1 MIELKNLSKTYHA
14 AGREIVALDGI
25 NLTIHDG
32 EIFGIIGL
40 SGAGKSTLVRC
51 INLLEEPTGGEVV
64 IDGQSLTKLPR
75 KELLKL
81 RQQIGMIFQG
91 FNLLEQRNLIRNI
104 CFPLEIAGVD
114 RKTAAAR
121 AKELLK
127 LVGLEDR
134 GESYPS
140 QLSGGQKQRVAIARA
155 LATNPK
161 YLLCDEATSA
171 LDPNTTRQILDLLK
185 EINEKLGVTIVVIT
199 HEMRVIDRI
208 CDSVAVIDSSHI
220 AEMGKVA
227 EVFTNPKSK
236 IARDLIVPKD
246 SRAISTE
253 GGRRI
258 RLTFNGQEKT
268 NEPFISKMVLECG
281 APVNILFA
289 DTRIFEGVLHGHMV
303 IELPNDT
310 REAEKIVAWLK
321 GSGVS
326 WKEDQITPLMISSAE
341 RAADD
346 TMGVTSVIA
355 AFAIEVLTEADKP
368 AAFISGEN
376 RLLNQPEFRDPD
388 KAHAIMNYLSGG
400 GYVLPPD
407 EDMGGTDEVR
417 VLIGPENVAEELKG
431 SSVVIASYDAGD
443 NTRGLIGVVGPTRMD
458 YSAVAAKLSFLAAG
472 LSRRL
477 GGGEAPPEGLHNKLI
492 IKGDEPNEHR

>member
-289 DTRIFEGVLHGHMV
+289 DTRIFEGLLHGHMV

-326 WKEDQITPLMISSAE
+326 WKEEI
-341 RAADD
+341 
-346 TMGVTSVIA
+346 
-355 AFAIEVLTEADKP
+355 
-368 AAFISGEN
+368 
-376 RLLNQPEFRDPD
+376 
-388 KAHAIMNYLSGG
+388 
-400 GYVLPPD
+400 
-407 EDMGGTDEVR
+407 
-417 VLIGPENVAEELKG
+417 
-431 SSVVIASYDAGD
+431 
-443 NTRGLIGVVGPTRMD
+443 
-458 YSAVAAKLSFLAAG
+458 
-472 LSRRL
+472 
-477 GGGEAPPEGLHNKLI
+477 
-492 IKGDEPNEHR
+492 